1 MSSSVDLVVALEGHA
16 APCDERSGAD
26 QAFLNSCDQS
36 LQLGTENS
44 GDEISSDVGSSAS
57 MVSGSTLPCD
67 GRSLKR
73 GMSASKDFN
82 TDAVP
87 ESAKPAFLKLFE
99 VADAAHEQAE
109 NLRAAVEAVR
119 NALTTGLV
127 SFYLYRLS
135 WFFSECVAN
144 MPVSRSDPEYPNSCS
159 WALNATPTSYLLLLI
174 CLSAEAIQSIRIA
187 ALGPSTP
194 RQHLTCCMTEI
205 VRTRRE
211 VVPLSV
217 FVRKSYEHGERSFR
231 FLLFA
236 LNTVLYIC
244 VGLCSPLLMTKL

>member
-87 ESAKPAFLKLFE
+87 ESAKAAFLKLFE

-159 WALNATPTSYLLLLI
+159 WALNATPTSYLLYDGNRTHTERGRSSL
-174 CLSAEAIQSIRIA
+174 RV
-187 ALGPSTP
+187 
-194 RQHLTCCMTEI
+194 RTEI

-211 VVPLSV
+211 VVPFFAVCIKHSSLHLCRSVLSPV
-217 FVRKSYEHGERSFR
+217 DDKVVVS
-231 FLLFA
+231 
-236 LNTVLYIC
+236 
-244 VGLCSPLLMTKL
+244 

>member
-26 QAFLNSCDQS
+26 QAFLNNCDQS

-159 WALNATPTSYLLLLI
+159 WALNATPTSYLLYDGNRMNTERGRSSL
-174 CLSAEAIQSIRIA
+174 RV
-187 ALGPSTP
+187 
-194 RQHLTCCMTEI
+194 RTEI

-211 VVPLSV
+211 VVPFFAVCIKHSSLHLCRSVLSPV
-217 FVRKSYEHGERSFR
+217 DDKVVVS
-231 FLLFA
+231 
-236 LNTVLYIC
+236 
-244 VGLCSPLLMTKL
+244 

>member
-26 QAFLNSCDQS
+26 QAFLNYCDQS

-67 GRSLKR
+67 RRSLKR
-73 GMSASKDFN
+73 GMSASMDFN
-82 TDAVP
+82 TDTVP

-135 WFFSECVAN
+135 WFFPECVAN

-159 WALNATPTSYLLLLI
+159 WALNATPTSYLLYDGNRTNTERGRSSL
-174 CLSAEAIQSIRIA
+174 RV
-187 ALGPSTP
+187 
-194 RQHLTCCMTEI
+194 RTEI

-211 VVPLSV
+211 VVPFFAVCIKHSSLHLCRSVLSPV
-217 FVRKSYEHGERSFR
+217 DDKVVVS
-231 FLLFA
+231 
-236 LNTVLYIC
+236 
-244 VGLCSPLLMTKL
+244 